1 MNPPG
6 QAEMPFTEL
15 DLHHLTGRANWVAE
29 RASLS
34 ETQLEALVTLI
45 KHPMSPEKRETF
57 KFCLNEFVARY
68 VENLTKRSTT
78 LERLGQLNLQRRW
91 SYRSP
96 FERGPKLSTMV
107 RDCPSSEFFGQRAPA
122 STPRGP

>member
-34 ETQLEALVTLI
+34 ETGLSHKLGWQGGATGIRLARCASSPSSVTAFHL
-45 KHPMSPEKRETF
+45 
-57 KFCLNEFVARY
+57 
-68 VENLTKRSTT
+68 
-78 LERLGQLNLQRRW
+78 
-91 SYRSP
+91 
-96 FERGPKLSTMV
+96 KLSATQSGCMP
-107 RDCPSSEFFGQRAPA
+107 DSP
-122 STPRGP
+122 